1 MSRRMSGDVLRGA
14 PPHTGST
21 AFINARIVD
30 PAADAEYTGAILIS
44 DGKIADFGPNLFASG
59 APYGIGSVDCRGL
72 HLAPGLVD
80 ARVHTGEPGEEHKET
95 LESAGIA
102 AAVGGITS
110 LVLLPDNEPPFD
122 DASLIEFVARRARQ
136 VKLAN
141 MYAYGALTVGL
152 EGKELAEIGLMAEAG
167 AVAFTDADHAVGN
180 AQMLRRAL
188 YYAKGFDAL
197 IVHLPQEPS
206 LSGGN
211 MTSGVMA
218 TRLGLSGV
226 PPLAEV
232 MMVERDIRLAE
243 MTGGR
248 LHLTKI
254 STAESVKAIA
264 GAKARGL
271 KITCDTAP
279 PYFALNDLAVG
290 DYRTF
295 GKLVPPL
302 RSEADRES
310 IVEGLRDGTIDAIVS
325 DHRPQDQDSKRVP
338 FAQAEPGGI
347 GLETLLPV
355 SLELVHNRQLTLP
368 QLFQRLS
375 AAPARLFNLPG
386 GKLAKGA
393 PADLVLFDADV
404 AWRVDRDDLWSK
416 TKNSPFDERPVQG
429 LVMATIVGGRTIY
442 RHDNFTPT
450 PAAA

>member
-1 MSRRMSGDVLRGA
+1 
-14 PPHTGST
+14 
-21 AFINARIVD
+21 
-30 PAADAEYTGAILIS
+30 
-44 DGKIADFGPNLFASG
+44 
-59 APYGIGSVDCRGL
+59 
-72 HLAPGLVD
+72 
-80 ARVHTGEPGEEHKET
+80 
-95 LESAGIA
+95 
-102 AAVGGITS
+102 
-110 LVLLPDNEPPFD
+110 
-122 DASLIEFVARRARQ
+122 
-136 VKLAN
+136 
-141 MYAYGALTVGL
+141 
-152 EGKELAEIGLMAEAG
+152 MAEAG

-180 AQMLRRAL
+180 AQVLRRAL

-197 IVHLPQEPS
+197 IIHLPQEPT
-206 LSGGN
+206 LSGGS
-211 MTSGVMA
+211 MTSGLMA

-232 MMVERDIRLAE
+232 MLVERDIRLAE

-248 LHLTKI
+248 LHLSKI
-254 STAESVKAIA
+254 STAESVKVIA
-264 GAKARGL
+264 SAKARGL

-302 RSEADRES
+302 RAEADRAAV
-310 IVEGLRDGTIDAIVS
+310 VEGLRTGVIDAIVS

-347 GLETLLPV
+347 GLETLLAV

-375 AAPARLFNLPG
+375 AAPARLLNLPG

-393 PADLVLFDADV
+393 PADLVLFDSDY
-404 AWRVDRDDLWSK
+404 AWRIDRGDFWSK

-429 LVMATIVGGRTIY
+429 QVMATIVGGRTIY

-450 PAAA
+450 AAVA

>member
-1 MSRRMSGDVLRGA
+1 MSGNIARGA

-30 PAADAEYTGAILIS
+30 PTADAEYTGAILIS

-59 APYGIGSVDCRGL
+59 APYGIESVDCRGL
-72 HLAPGLVD
+72 CLAPGIVD

-102 AAVGGITS
+102 ATVGGITS

-136 VKLAN
+136 VKLTN

-152 EGKELAEIGLMAEAG
+152 EGKELAEMGLLAEAG
-167 AVAFTDADHAVGN
+167 ALAFTDADHAVAN
-180 AQMLRRAL
+180 PQVMRRAL
-188 YYAKGFDAL
+188 YYAKAFDAL

-206 LSGGN
+206 LSGGH

-218 TRLGLSGV
+218 TRLGLAGV

-254 STAESVKAIA
+254 STAQSVEAIA
-264 GAKARGL
+264 AAKARGL
-271 KITCDTAP
+271 RITCDTAP

-302 RSEADRES
+302 RAEADRAA
-310 IVEGLRDGTIDAIVS
+310 IVEGLRSGTIDAIVS

-393 PADLVLFDADV
+393 PADLVLFDPEV

-429 LVMATIVGGRTIY
+429 QVMATVVGGRTIY
-442 RHDNFTPT
+442 RHDSFTAT
-450 PAAA
+450 AAAA

>member
-1 MSRRMSGDVLRGA
+1 LSGNIVRTA
-14 PPHTGST
+14 PPHAGST

-30 PAADAEYTGAILIS
+30 PAAAAEYTGAILIS

-59 APYGIGSVDCRGL
+59 APYGIESVDCRGL
-72 HLAPGLVD
+72 YLAPGIVD

-110 LVLLPDNEPPFD
+110 MVLLPDNDPPFD

-136 VKLAN
+136 IKLPN
-141 MYAYGALTVGL
+141 MYAYGALTAGL
-152 EGKELAEIGLMAEAG
+152 EGKELAEIGLLAEAG
-167 AVAFTDADHAVGN
+167 AVAFTDADRAVGN
-180 AQMLRRAL
+180 AQVLRRAL
-188 YYAKGFDAL
+188 YYAKAFDAL
-197 IVHLPQEPS
+197 IVHLPQEPT
-206 LSGGN
+206 LSGGS

-232 MMVERDIRLAE
+232 MLVERDIRLVE

-248 LHLTKI
+248 LHLSKI
-254 STAESVKAIA
+254 STGESVKVIA
-264 GAKARGL
+264 AAKARGL

-302 RSEADRES
+302 RAEADRAA
-310 IVEGLRDGTIDAIVS
+310 IVDGLKTGVIDVIVS

-375 AAPARLFNLPG
+375 TAPARLLNLPG
-386 GKLAKGA
+386 GRLAKGA
-393 PADLVLFDADV
+393 PADLVLFDADY
-404 AWRVDRDDLWSK
+404 ACRIDRADFWSK

-429 LVMATIVGGRTIY
+429 QVMATIVGGRTIY
-442 RHDNFTPT
+442 RHDTFMPSAA
-450 PAAA
+450 PA

>member
-1 MSRRMSGDVLRGA
+1 M
-14 PPHTGST
+14 
-21 AFINARIVD
+21 NARIVD

-59 APYGIGSVDCRGL
+59 APYGIESIDCRGL
-72 HLAPGLVD
+72 TLAPGLVD

-95 LESAGIA
+95 LNSAGIA
-102 AAVGGITS
+102 AAAGGITS
-110 LVLLPDNEPPFD
+110 MVLLPDNEPPFD

-136 VKLAN
+136 VKLTN

-152 EGKELAEIGLMAEAG
+152 EGKELAEMGLLAEAG

-180 AQMLRRAL
+180 AQVMRRAL
-188 YYAKGFDAL
+188 YYAKAFDAL
-197 IVHLPQEPS
+197 IVHLPQEPT
-206 LSGGN
+206 LSGGT

-218 TRLGLSGV
+218 TRLGLSGT

-248 LHLTKI
+248 IHLTKI

-264 GAKARGL
+264 AAKARGL

-302 RSEADRES
+302 RSESDREA
-310 IVEGLRDGTIDAIVS
+310 IVAGLRDGTIDIIVS

-355 SLELVHNRQLTLP
+355 SLELVHNGHLTLP

-375 AAPARLFNLPG
+375 AMPAQLLNLPG

-393 PADLVLFDADV
+393 PADLVLFDSGMG
-404 AWRVDRDDLWSK
+404 WKIDRDDLWSK

-429 LVMATIVGGRTIY
+429 MAMATILGGRTIY
-442 RHDNFTPT
+442 RHENF
-450 PAAA
+450 AAAAAAA

>member
-1 MSRRMSGDVLRGA
+1 MSGNVIRTA
-14 PPHTGST
+14 PPHAGST
-21 AFINARIVD
+21 AYINARIVD
-30 PAADAEYTGAILIS
+30 PSADKEYLGAVLIS

-59 APYGIGSVDCRGL
+59 APYGIESIDCRGL
-72 HLAPGLVD
+72 YLAPGVVD

-102 AAVGGITS
+102 ATAGGITS

-136 VKLAN
+136 VKLTN

-152 EGKELAEIGLMAEAG
+152 EGKQLAEMGLLAEAG
-167 AVAFTDADHAVGN
+167 AVAFTDADHTVGN
-180 AQMLRRAL
+180 AQVLRRAL
-188 YYAKGFDAL
+188 YYAKAFDAL

-206 LSGGN
+206 LSGGHL
-211 MTSGVMA
+211 TSGEIA
-218 TRLGLSGV
+218 TRMGLSGN

-232 MMVERDIRLAE
+232 MMVERDLRLAQ

-248 LHLTKI
+248 LHLSKI
-254 STAESVKAIA
+254 STAESVEVIA
-264 GAKARGL
+264 RAKDRGL
-271 KITCDTAP
+271 QITCDTAP

-302 RSEADRES
+302 RAEQDRLAV
-310 IVEGLRDGTIDAIVS
+310 IEGLKSGVIDAIVS
-325 DHRPQDQDSKRVP
+325 DHRPQDQESKRVP

-355 SLELVHNRQLTLP
+355 SLELMHNKHLTLP

-375 AAPARLFNLPG
+375 TTPARLFGLPG
-386 GKLAKGA
+386 GRLAKGA
-393 PADLVLFDADV
+393 PADLIVFDADY
-404 AWRVDRDDLWSK
+404 AWKIDRVDFRSK
-416 TKNSPFDERPVQG
+416 TKNSPFDERPTQG
-429 LVMATIVGGRTIY
+429 RVMATIVAGRTIY
-442 RHDNFTPT
+442 RDDGFV
-450 PAAA
+450 AAAAA

>member
-1 MSRRMSGDVLRGA
+1 MSGKVDRAAL
-14 PPHTGST
+14 PHTGST
-21 AFINARIVD
+21 AYINARIVD
-30 PAADAEYTGAILIS
+30 PVADSEYVGAVLIS

-59 APYGIGSVDCRGL
+59 APYGIQSVDCRGFY
-72 HLAPGLVD
+72 LAPGLVD

-102 AAVGGITS
+102 AAAGGITS

-136 VKLAN
+136 VKLTN

-152 EGKELAEIGLMAEAG
+152 EGKELAEIGLLAEAG

-180 AQMLRRAL
+180 AQVLRRAL
-188 YYAKGFDAL
+188 YYAKAFDAL
-197 IVHLPQEPS
+197 IVHLPQEPA
-206 LSGGN
+206 LSGGH
-211 MTSGVMA
+211 MSSGVMA
-218 TRLGLSGV
+218 TRLGLAGV

-232 MMVERDIRLAE
+232 MMVERDIRLVQ

-248 LHLTKI
+248 LHLSKI
-254 STAESVKAIA
+254 STAESVEVIA
-264 GAKARGL
+264 RAKDQGL
-271 KITCDTAP
+271 SITCDTAP

-302 RSEADRES
+302 RSERDRLA
-310 IVEGLRDGTIDAIVS
+310 IAEGLKSGVIDAIVS

-338 FAQAEPGGI
+338 FAQAAPGGI

-355 SLELVHNRQLTLP
+355 SLELVHNKLLTLP
-368 QLFQRLS
+368 QLFHRLS
-375 AAPARLFNLPG
+375 SAPARLFNLPG
-386 GKLAKGA
+386 GRLAKGA
-393 PADLVLFDADV
+393 PADLIVFDADY
-404 AWRVDRDDLWSK
+404 AWKIDRVDLLSK

-429 LVMATIVGGRTIY
+429 RVMATVVNGRTIY
-442 RHDNFTPT
+442 RNDEFLV
-450 PAAA
+450 AAAA

>member
-1 MSRRMSGDVLRGA
+1 VKGKILRGT
-14 PPHTGST
+14 PPHAGST
-21 AFINARIVD
+21 AYINARIVD
-30 PAADAEYTGAILIS
+30 PASDKDYVGAVLIS
-44 DGKIADFGPNLFASG
+44 DGKIADFGPSLFASG
-59 APYGIGSVDCRGL
+59 APYGIESVDCRGL
-72 HLAPGLVD
+72 YLAPGIVD
-80 ARVHTGEPGEEHKET
+80 TRVHTGEPGEEHKET

-110 LVLLPDNEPPFD
+110 LVLLPDNDPPFD

-136 VKLAN
+136 IKLAN
-141 MYAYGALTVGL
+141 MYAYGALTAGL
-152 EGKELAEIGLMAEAG
+152 EGKELAEIGLLAEAG
-167 AVAFTDADHAVGN
+167 AVGFTDADHSIGN
-180 AQMLRRAL
+180 AQVLRRAL
-188 YYAKGFDAL
+188 YYAKAFDAL
-197 IVHLPQEPS
+197 IVHLPQEPM
-206 LSGGN
+206 LSGGT

-218 TRLGLSGV
+218 TRLGLSGS

-232 MMVERDIRLAE
+232 IMVERDIRLVE

-248 LHLTKI
+248 LHLAKI
-254 STAESVKAIA
+254 STAESVKVIA
-264 GAKARGL
+264 SAKARGL
-271 KITCDTAP
+271 KITCDTAA

-302 RSEADRES
+302 RAESDREA
-310 IVEGLRDGTIDAIVS
+310 IVEGLNNGVIDAIVS

-355 SLELVHNRQLTLP
+355 SLELVHNGHLTLP

-375 AAPARLFNLPG
+375 ATPAQLFNLPG

-393 PADLVLFDADV
+393 PADLVLFDANF
-404 AWRVDRDDLWSK
+404 AWKIDRTDFWSK

-429 LVMATIVGGRTIY
+429 KVMATIVGGRTIY
-442 RHDNFTPT
+442 RHENFAST
-450 PAAA
+450 AAAA

>member
-1 MSRRMSGDVLRGA
+1 VSRRVSGNVRRGA
-14 PPHTGST
+14 APHTGST

-30 PAADAEYTGAILIS
+30 PTADAEYTGAILIS

-59 APYGIGSVDCRGL
+59 APYGIESVDCRGL
-72 HLAPGLVD
+72 FLAPGIVD

-152 EGKELAEIGLMAEAG
+152 EGQHLAEMGLLAEAG
-167 AVAFTDADHAVGN
+167 AVAFTDADHAIGN
-180 AQMLRRAL
+180 AQVMRRAL
-188 YYAKGFDAL
+188 YYAKAFDAL

-243 MTGGR
+243 MTNSR

-254 STAESVKAIA
+254 STAESVKVIA
-264 GAKARGL
+264 AAKARGL
-271 KITCDTAP
+271 KITCDTAA

-302 RSEADRES
+302 RSEADREA
-310 IVEGLRDGTIDAIVS
+310 IVEGLKSGVIDAIVS

-355 SLELVHNRQLTLP
+355 SLELVHNGHLGLP

-375 AAPARLFNLPG
+375 STPARLFNLPG

-393 PADLVLFDADV
+393 PADLVLFDANY
-404 AWRVDRDDLWSK
+404 AWKIDRADLWSK

-429 LVMATIVGGRTIY
+429 KVVTTIVGGRAIY
-442 RHDNFTPT
+442 RDDDFTS
-450 PAAA
+450 AAAAA

>member
-1 MSRRMSGDVLRGA
+1 LSGDILRGA
-14 PPHTGST
+14 PPHAGST
-21 AFINARIVD
+21 AYINARIVD
-30 PAADAEYTGAILIS
+30 PTSDSEYSGAVLIS
-44 DGKIADFGPNLFASG
+44 DGKIADYGPNLFASG
-59 APYGIGSVDCRGL
+59 APYGIQSVDCRGL
-72 HLAPGLVD
+72 YLAPGLVD

-95 LESAGIA
+95 LESAGVA

-110 LVLLPDNEPPFD
+110 MVLLPDNEPPFD

-136 VKLAN
+136 IKLAN
-141 MYAYGALTVGL
+141 MYAYGALTAGL
-152 EGKELAEIGLMAEAG
+152 EGKELSEMGLLAEAG
-167 AVAFTDADHAVGN
+167 AVAFTDADRAVGN
-180 AQMLRRAL
+180 AQVLRRAL
-188 YYAKGFDAL
+188 YYAKAFDAL

-206 LSGGN
+206 LSGGH
-211 MTSGVMA
+211 MTSGEMA
-218 TRLGLSGV
+218 TRLGLSGN

-232 MMVERDIRLAE
+232 MMVERDIRLVE

-248 LHLTKI
+248 LHLAKI
-254 STAESVKAIA
+254 STGESVKVIA
-264 GAKARGL
+264 AAKARGL

-302 RSEADRES
+302 RAEKDREA
-310 IVEGLRDGTIDAIVS
+310 IVEGLKSGVIDAIVS

-355 SLELVHNRQLTLP
+355 SLELVHNKHLTLP
-368 QLFQRLS
+368 RLFQRLS
-375 AAPARLFNLPG
+375 STPAGLLGLPG

-393 PADLVLFDADV
+393 PADLVLFDSDF
-404 AWRVDRDDLWSK
+404 AWKIDRVDFWSK

-429 LVMATIVGGRTIY
+429 RVMATIVGGRTIY
-442 RHDNFTPT
+442 RHDSFT
-450 PAAA
+450 PAAAAA

>member
-1 MSRRMSGDVLRGA
+1 MKGNILRGA
-14 PPHTGST
+14 LPHAGST

-30 PAADAEYTGAILIS
+30 PTADAEYTGAILIS

-59 APYGIGSVDCRGL
+59 APYGIESVDCRGL
-72 HLAPGLVD
+72 YLAPGIVD
-80 ARVHTGEPGEEHKET
+80 ARVHTGEPGEEYKET

-110 LVLLPDNEPPFD
+110 MIVLPDNEPPFD

-136 VKLAN
+136 IKLAN

-180 AQMLRRAL
+180 AQVLRRAL
-188 YYAKGFDAL
+188 YYAKAFDAL
-197 IVHLPQEPS
+197 IVHLPQEPT
-206 LSGGN
+206 LSSGH
-211 MTSGVMA
+211 MTSGAMA

-248 LHLTKI
+248 LHLSKI
-254 STAESVKAIA
+254 STAESVTVIA
-264 GAKARGL
+264 AAKARGL

-302 RSEADRES
+302 RAEADRMA
-310 IVEGLRDGTIDAIVS
+310 IVAGLKDGTIDAIVS

-355 SLELVHNRQLTLP
+355 SLELMHNRQLTLP

-375 AAPARLFNLPG
+375 SAPARLFGLPG

-393 PADLVLFDADV
+393 PADLVLFDADY
-404 AWRVDRDDLWSK
+404 AWQVDRDDLWSK
-416 TKNSPFDERPVQG
+416 TKNSPFDEKPVQG

-442 RHDNFTPT
+442 RHGSFT
-450 PAAA
+450 AAVAA

>member
-1 MSRRMSGDVLRGA
+1 MSGNVLRAA

-30 PAADAEYTGAILIS
+30 PTADAEYIGAILIS

-59 APYGIGSVDCRGL
+59 APYGIESVDCRGL
-72 HLAPGLVD
+72 YLAPGIVD

-136 VKLAN
+136 IKLAN

-180 AQMLRRAL
+180 AQVLRRAL

-197 IVHLPQEPS
+197 IVHLPQEPT
-206 LSGGN
+206 LSGGT
-211 MTSGVMA
+211 MTSGLMA

-232 MMVERDIRLAE
+232 MLVERDIRLVE

-248 LHLTKI
+248 LHLSKI
-254 STAESVKAIA
+254 STAESVKVIA
-264 GAKARGL
+264 SAKARGL

-302 RSEADRES
+302 RAEADRAA
-310 IVEGLRDGTIDAIVS
+310 VVDGLKTGVIDAIVS

-368 QLFQRLS
+368 QLFRRLS
-375 AAPARLFNLPG
+375 AAPARLLNLPG

-393 PADLVLFDADV
+393 PADLVLFDSDY
-404 AWRVDRDDLWSK
+404 AWRIDRADFWSK

-429 LVMATIVGGRTIY
+429 QVMATIVGGRTIY

-450 PAAA
+450 AAVA

>member
-1 MSRRMSGDVLRGA
+1 VSGKIDRAA
-14 PPHTGST
+14 PPHAGST
-21 AFINARIVD
+21 AYINARIVD
-30 PAADAEYTGAILIS
+30 PAAGREYAGAILIS

-59 APYGIGSVDCRGL
+59 APYGIESVDCRG
-72 HLAPGLVD
+72 HYLAPGLVD

-95 LESAGIA
+95 LESAGNA
-102 AAVGGITS
+102 AAAGGVTS

-136 VKLAN
+136 IRLTN

-152 EGKELAEIGLMAEAG
+152 EGRELAEIGLLAEAG
-167 AVAFTDADHAVGN
+167 AVAFTDADHSVGN
-180 AQMLRRAL
+180 AQVLRRAL
-188 YYAKGFDAL
+188 YYAKAFDAL
-197 IVHLPQEPS
+197 VVHMPQEPT
-206 LSGGN
+206 LSGGH
-211 MTSGVMA
+211 MSSGETA
-218 TRLGLSGV
+218 TRLGLAGS

-232 MMVERDIRLAE
+232 MMVERDMRLVQ
-243 MTGGR
+243 MTGGC
-248 LHLTKI
+248 LHLSKI
-254 STAESVKAIA
+254 STAESVEAIA
-264 GAKARGL
+264 RAKDLGL

-302 RSEADRES
+302 RSEKDRLA
-310 IVEGLRDGTIDAIVS
+310 IAEGLRSGVIDAIVS

-347 GLETLLPV
+347 GLETLLPI
-355 SLELVHNRQLTLP
+355 SLELVHNGQLALP

-375 AAPARLFNLPG
+375 TTPARLFNLPG

-393 PADLVLFDADV
+393 PADLIVFDADH
-404 AWRVDRDDLWSK
+404 AWKIDRVDFLSK

-429 LVMATIVGGRTIY
+429 RVLATIVAGRTIY
-442 RHDNFTPT
+442 RDSSFV
-450 PAAA
+450 AAAAA

>member
-1 MSRRMSGDVLRGA
+1 MSGNVRRGA
-14 PPHTGST
+14 APHTGST

-30 PAADAEYTGAILIS
+30 PTADAEYTGAILIS

-59 APYGIGSVDCRGL
+59 APYGIESVDCRGL
-72 HLAPGLVD
+72 HLAPGIVD

-152 EGKELAEIGLMAEAG
+152 EGQHLAEMGLLAEAG

-180 AQMLRRAL
+180 AQVMRRAL
-188 YYAKGFDAL
+188 YYAKAFDAL

-243 MTGGR
+243 MTGAR
-248 LHLTKI
+248 MHLTKI

-264 GAKARGL
+264 SAKARGL

-302 RSEADRES
+302 RAEGDREAV
-310 IVEGLRDGTIDAIVS
+310 VEGLKTGVIDAIVS

-338 FAQAEPGGI
+338 FASAEPGGV
-347 GLETLLPV
+347 GLETLLPI
-355 SLELVHNRQLTLP
+355 SLELVHNKHLTLP

-375 AAPARLFNLPG
+375 SAPARLFNLPG

-393 PADLVLFDADV
+393 PADLVLFDADY
-404 AWRVDRDDLWSK
+404 AWKIDRPDFWSK

-429 LVMATIVGGRTIY
+429 QVMATIAGGRTIY
-442 RHDNFTPT
+442 RHDDFAPAD
-450 PAAA
+450 AAA

>member
-1 MSRRMSGDVLRGA
+1 MSGNVIRNAL
-14 PPHTGST
+14 PHAGST
-21 AFINARIVD
+21 AYINARIVD
-30 PAADAEYTGAILIS
+30 PAAGKEYVGAVLIS

-59 APYGIGSVDCRGL
+59 APYGIESIDCRGFY
-72 HLAPGLVD
+72 LAPGVVD

-102 AAVGGITS
+102 ATAGGITS

-136 VKLAN
+136 VKLTN

-152 EGKELAEIGLMAEAG
+152 EGNQLSEMGLLAEAG
-167 AVAFTDADHAVGN
+167 AVAFTDADHSVGN
-180 AQMLRRAL
+180 AQVLRRAL
-188 YYAKGFDAL
+188 YYAKAFDAL
-197 IVHLPQEPS
+197 IVHLPQEPA
-206 LSGGN
+206 LSGGH
-211 MTSGVMA
+211 MTSGEMA
-218 TRLGLSGV
+218 TRMGLSGN

-232 MMVERDIRLAE
+232 MMVERDIRLVQ

-248 LHLTKI
+248 LHLSKI
-254 STAESVKAIA
+254 STAESIEVIGKA
-264 GAKARGL
+264 KDRGL
-271 KITCDTAP
+271 NITCDTAP

-302 RSEADRES
+302 RAEKDRMAV
-310 IVEGLRDGTIDAIVS
+310 IEGLKTGVIDAIVS

-355 SLELVHNRQLTLP
+355 SLELVHNKQLTLP

-375 AAPARLFNLPG
+375 TAPAALFGLPG

-393 PADLVLFDADV
+393 PADLIVFDADY
-404 AWRVDRDDLWSK
+404 AWKIDRADFWSK
-416 TKNSPFDERPVQG
+416 TKNSPFDERPTQG
-429 LVMATIVGGRTIY
+429 RVMATIVAGRTIY
-442 RHDNFTPT
+442 RDDGFV
-450 PAAA
+450 AAAAA

>member
-1 MSRRMSGDVLRGA
+1 MSGDVLRGV
-14 PPHTGST
+14 PPHLGST
-21 AFINARIVD
+21 AYINARIVD
-30 PAADAEYTGAILIS
+30 PATDKDYVGAVLIS

-59 APYGIGSVDCRGL
+59 APYGIESVDCRGL
-72 HLAPGLVD
+72 HLAPGVVD
-80 ARVHTGEPGEEHKET
+80 ARAHTGEPGEEHKET
-95 LESAGIA
+95 LESAAIA
-102 AAVGGITS
+102 ATVGGVTS
-110 LVLLPDNEPPFD
+110 LALLPDNEPPFD

-136 VKLAN
+136 IKLTN

-152 EGKELAEIGLMAEAG
+152 EGKELAEIGLLAEAG

-180 AQMLRRAL
+180 AQVMRRAL
-188 YYAKGFDAL
+188 YYAKAFDAL
-197 IVHLPQEPS
+197 IVHLPQEPT
-206 LSGGN
+206 LSGGV

-218 TRLGLSGV
+218 TRLGLSGT

-232 MMVERDIRLAE
+232 MMVERDIRLVE

-248 LHLTKI
+248 MHLTKI

-264 GAKARGL
+264 AAKARGL

-302 RSEADRES
+302 RSESDREA
-310 IVEGLRDGTIDAIVS
+310 IVAGLKDGTIDAIVS

-355 SLELVHNRQLTLP
+355 SLELVHNGHLTLP
-368 QLFQRLS
+368 QLFRRLS
-375 AAPARLFNLPG
+375 ATPARLFNLPG

-393 PADLVLFDADV
+393 PADLVLFDSAR
-404 AWRVDRDDLWSK
+404 AWKIDRAEIWSK
-416 TKNSPFDERPVQG
+416 TKNSPFDERPVEG
-429 LVMATIVGGRTIY
+429 MVMATILGGRTIY
-442 RHDNFTPT
+442 RHENF
-450 PAAA
+450 AASEAAD

>member
-1 MSRRMSGDVLRGA
+1 MSGKIVRGGA
-14 PPHTGST
+14 PHTGST

-30 PAADAEYTGAILIS
+30 PTANAEYAGAILIS

-59 APYGIGSVDCRGL
+59 APYGIESVDCRGL
-72 HLAPGLVD
+72 YLAPGIVD
-80 ARVHTGEPGEEHKET
+80 ARVHTGEPGEEYKET
-95 LESAGIA
+95 LESAGVA

-110 LVLLPDNEPPFD
+110 MIVLPDNEPPFD

-136 VKLAN
+136 IKLAN

-152 EGKELAEIGLMAEAG
+152 EGKELAEMGLLAEAG

-180 AQMLRRAL
+180 AQVLRRAL
-188 YYAKGFDAL
+188 YYAKAFDAL
-197 IVHLPQEPS
+197 IVHLPQEPT
-206 LSGGN
+206 LSGGH
-211 MTSGVMA
+211 MTSGAMA

-232 MMVERDIRLAE
+232 MLVERDIRLVE

-248 LHLTKI
+248 LHLSKI
-254 STAESVKAIA
+254 STAESVKVIA
-264 GAKARGL
+264 AAKARGL

-302 RSEADRES
+302 RCEADRVAV
-310 IVEGLRDGTIDAIVS
+310 VEGLRSGTIDAIVS

-338 FAQAEPGGI
+338 FAQAEPGGV

-355 SLELVHNRQLTLP
+355 SLELMHNGQLTLP

-375 AAPARLFNLPG
+375 SAPAQLFNLPG

-393 PADLVLFDADV
+393 PADLVLFDADF
-404 AWRVDRDDLWSK
+404 AWQVDRDDLWSK

-429 LVMATIVGGRTIY
+429 QVMATIVGGRTIY
-442 RHDNFTPT
+442 RHDSFT
-450 PAAA
+450 PAAAT